1 MPADPIP
8 HTPHHMGAPAS
19 PPPAGAQIPSL
30 NGISSGGPGLSAGD
44 ISPNQPPKAG
54 TLNRLRQGVTSGPKD
69 TIPITSKTPP
79 RKQRSSRFHVTE
91 RVEIEKLPNFGGEL
105 IANDE

>member
-1 MPADPIP
+1 MPADPLP
-8 HTPHHMGAPAS
+8 HTPHHMGSPSS
-19 PPPAGAQIPSL
+19 PPPIGAQIPSL
-30 NGISSGGPGLSAGD
+30 NGINNGPGLTTSELGG
-44 ISPNQPPKAG
+44 NQPPKVG
-54 TLNRLRQGVTSGPKD
+54 TLNRLRQAVPPGPKD

-105 IANDE
+105 RCRIA